1 MNYYIARNGQPC
13 GPFSVD
19 QLLNEGI
26 IPDSLVWNE
35 SMPQWKRAAEI
46 PEIANVLFPTQQQQQ
61 PFNQP
66 YQQPYSSEM
75 LPCPKTWLL
84 ESILVTIFCCLPFGI
99 VGIVKA
105 SNVSSAYSRGDY
117 NGALQSSREAG
128 KWTKLGFFIAL
139 VFTVLYFLFCAI
151 LGVSMFGLASID

>member
-26 IPDSLVWNE
+26 TPDSLVWNE

-46 PEIANVLFPTQQQQQ
+46 PEIANTLFPTQQ
-61 PFNQP
+61 PLNQS
-66 YQQPYSSEM
+66 YQQPYSSE
-75 LPCPKTWLL
+75 LPPCPKTWLV

-117 NGALQSSREAG
+117 NGALQASREAG

-139 VFTVLYFLFCAI
+139 GLSVLYFLFWAI
-151 LGVSMFGLASID
+151 LGASMIGLASIN